1 MPGQDSRVDKYI
13 AGAADFA
20 QPILRKMR
28 ELVRKACPAVEETMK
43 WSFPH
48 FEYKGILCS
57 MASFKHHCSFAFWKA
72 AAMKDPY
79 GILHKTGESGMGH
92 LGKLRSLDDL
102 PEESILI
109 SYVKHAATLND
120 EGSKNRRP
128 KPRARVEF
136 EIPQYFLK
144 ALKKNR
150 KAFAAFEA
158 FSPSNRRDC
167 VEWVVEAKTE
177 ETRQRRIATAIEW
190 MEEGKIRNWKY
201 ARCRQCRA
209 GPGR

>member
-1 MPGQDSRVDKYI
+1 MNWYNIGLLLSSRARDPRGNRRIGNMPGQDSRVDEYI

-28 ELVRKACPAVEETMK
+28 ELVHKACPAVEETMK

-57 MASFKHHCSFAFWKA
+57 MASFKHHCSFSFWKA
-72 AAMKDPY
+72 AAMKDPC

-102 PEESILI
+102 PEKSILI

-128 KPRARVEF
+128 KKPANGGSR
-136 EIPQYFLK
+136 QL
-144 ALKKNR
+144 LNGW
-150 KAFAAFEA
+150 
-158 FSPSNRRDC
+158 RR
-167 VEWVVEAKTE
+167 ERS
-177 ETRQRRIATAIEW
+177 ETGSTPE
-190 MEEGKIRNWKY
+190 
-201 ARCRQCRA
+201 
-209 GPGR
+209 